1 MVSLEAELEV
11 GILGQE
17 ILVGKRS
24 WEKGNER
31 STKDQRRRAKQGSDR
46 SRVHVSH
53 NVTLN
58 SMYVFCLE
66 YKPSQG
72 F

>member
-1 MVSLEAELEV
+1 MVSREAELEV

-31 STKDQRRRAKQGSDR
+31 SRKDQRRRAKQGSDLSWR
-46 SRVHVSH
+46 PASV
-53 NVTLN
+53 
-58 SMYVFCLE
+58 
-66 YKPSQG
+66 
-72 F
+72 